1 MQNFFL
7 VRFPNK
13 GAKIGKFN
21 GKKRFGV
28 VSGGMTIGSLG
39 NLFINSLTFLKD
51 QWFTL
56 LHRALNVGCIVLDYG
71 LIIGVRHKG

>member
-1 MQNFFL
+1 MQNFFR

-39 NLFINSLTFLKD
+39 NLFINSLTFLND
-51 QWFTL
+51 Q
-56 LHRALNVGCIVLDYG
+56 
-71 LIIGVRHKG
+71 